1 MSDLVL
7 SLLRGAEEPADAP
20 AGREAPARR
29 RRVFVDREGRIVV
42 GDDVA
47 PTDGEGRRLSEI
59 HPAVFA

>member
-7 SLLRGAEEPADAP
+7 SLLRGLEEEPVEA
-20 AGREAPARR
+20 EAPARR

-47 PTDGEGRRLSEI
+47 PRDDEGRRLSEL